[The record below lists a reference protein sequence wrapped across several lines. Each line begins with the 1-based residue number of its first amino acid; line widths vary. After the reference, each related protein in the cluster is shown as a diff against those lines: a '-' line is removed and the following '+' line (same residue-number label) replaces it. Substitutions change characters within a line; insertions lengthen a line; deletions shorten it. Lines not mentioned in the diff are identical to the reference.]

1 MRWKVKQKCRGFEEK
16 SMPKKKI
23 FAGPSIRRLPSY
35 LYIVKAALS
44 HGDEYIS
51 GTVIADELQL
61 EAIQVR
67 KDLSLTGAMGK
78 PKRGYAIKELI
89 TSIEKFLGWN
99 VEKSAALVGAGCLGS
114 ALIGYAGFKEHGL
127 KIKFAFDNDESKI
140 GKSVHGVKVYS
151 IDKVNELI
159 KQEKISI
166 AILAVPSE
174 YAQGLADLLVDAG
187 IKAIWNF
194 TNVKINTPDNIEV
207 WREDLSSGYA
217 MLSYMMTSNGN

>member
-1 MRWKVKQKCRGFEEK
+1 MQ
-16 SMPKKKI
+16 KKKI

-35 LYIVKAALS
+35 LYIVKAAFA

-67 KDLSLTGAMGK
+67 KDLSLTGIIGK

-89 TSIEKFLGWN
+89 VSIESFLGWN
-99 VEKSAALVGAGCLGS
+99 IEKSAALIGAGCLGS
-114 ALIGYAGFKEHGL
+114 ALIGYVGFKEHGL
-127 KIKFAFDNDESKI
+127 KIELAFDNDKSKV
-140 GKSVHGVKVYS
+140 GKSVHGIKVYDIS
-151 IDKVNELI
+151 DAKKLI
-159 KQEKISI
+159 KKEKISI

-174 YAQGLADLLVDAG
+174 HAQNLTDILVQAG

-194 TNVKINTPDNIEV
+194 TNVKINTPNDVDV

-217 MLSYMMTSNGN
+217 MLSYMMATNER

>member
-1 MRWKVKQKCRGFEEK
+1 MQ
-16 SMPKKKI
+16 KKKI

-35 LYIVKAALS
+35 LYIVKTAFA

-67 KDLSLTGAMGK
+67 KDLSLTGVIGK
-78 PKRGYAIKELI
+78 PKRGYLIKELI
-89 TSIEKFLGWN
+89 IAIEKFLGWN
-99 VEKSAALVGAGCLGS
+99 IEKSAVLVGAGCLGC
-114 ALIGYAGFKEHGL
+114 ALIGYVGFKEHGL
-127 KIKFAFDNDESKI
+127 KIEFAFDNDKSKVGNI
-140 GKSVHGVKVYS
+140 VHGIQVHD
-151 IDKVNELI
+151 INEAKKI
-159 KQEKISI
+159 IAKEKISI

-174 YAQGLADLLVDAG
+174 HAQALTNVLVDAG

-194 TNVKINTPDNIEV
+194 TNIKINTPDDVDV

-217 MLSYMMTSNGN
+217 MLSYMMAINGS

>member
-1 MRWKVKQKCRGFEEK
+1 
-16 SMPKKKI
+16 MPRKKI

-35 LYIVKAALS
+35 LYIVKAALA

-67 KDLSLTGAMGK
+67 KDLSLTGVMGK
-78 PKRGYAIKELI
+78 PKRGYAIRELI
-89 TSIEKFLGWN
+89 TSIESFLGWN
-99 VEKSAALVGAGCLGS
+99 IEKYAALIGAGCLGS
-114 ALIGYAGFKEHGL
+114 ALIGYVGFKEHGL
-127 KIKFAFDNDESKI
+127 KIKLAFDSDASKV
-140 GKSVHGVKVYS
+140 GMSVHGVKVYS
-151 IDKVNELI
+151 IGDANKLI
-159 KQEKISI
+159 KQEKVSI

-174 YAQGLADLLVDAG
+174 YAQSLTELLVEAG

-194 TNVKINTPDNIEV
+194 TNVKITVPDSVDV

-217 MLSYMMTSNGN
+217 MLSYMMASNGS

>member
-1 MRWKVKQKCRGFEEK
+1 MQR
-16 SMPKKKI
+16 KKI

-35 LYIVKAALS
+35 LYIVKAAFA

-67 KDLSLTGAMGK
+67 KDLSLTGIIGK

-89 TSIEKFLGWN
+89 VSIESFLGWN
-99 VEKSAALVGAGCLGS
+99 IEKSAALIGAGCLGS
-114 ALIGYAGFKEHGL
+114 ALIGYVGFKEHGL
-127 KIKFAFDNDESKI
+127 KIELAFDNDKSKV
-140 GKSVHGVKVYS
+140 GKSVHGIKVYDIS
-151 IDKVNELI
+151 DAKKLI
-159 KQEKISI
+159 KKEKISI

-174 YAQGLADLLVDAG
+174 HAQNLTDILVQAG

-194 TNVKINTPDNIEV
+194 TNVKINTPNDVDV

-217 MLSYMMTSNGN
+217 MLSYMMATNER

>member
-1 MRWKVKQKCRGFEEK
+1 
-16 SMPKKKI
+16 MPKKKI

-99 VEKSAALVGAGCLGS
+99 VEKSAALVGDLKNMDLKLS
-114 ALIGYAGFKEHGL
+114 LLLIMMNPKLESLYMVL
-127 KIKFAFDNDESKI
+127 K
-140 GKSVHGVKVYS
+140 S
-151 IDKVNELI
+151 IVL
-159 KQEKISI
+159 
-166 AILAVPSE
+166 
-174 YAQGLADLLVDAG
+174 
-187 IKAIWNF
+187 
-194 TNVKINTPDNIEV
+194 T
-207 WREDLSSGYA
+207 R
-217 MLSYMMTSNGN
+217 

>member
-1 MRWKVKQKCRGFEEK
+1 
-16 SMPKKKI
+16 MPRKKI
-23 FAGPSIRRLPSY
+23 FAGPSIRRLPLY
-35 LYIVKAALS
+35 LYIVKAALA

-67 KDLSLTGAMGK
+67 KDLSLTGVMGK
-78 PKRGYAIKELI
+78 PKRGYAIRELI
-89 TSIEKFLGWN
+89 TSIESFLGWN
-99 VEKSAALVGAGCLGS
+99 IEKYAALIGAGCLGS

-127 KIKFAFDNDESKI
+127 KIKLAFDSDESKI
-140 GKSVHGVKVYS
+140 GKSVHGVQVYS
-151 IDKVNELI
+151 IDDAKKLI
-159 KQEKISI
+159 KKEKITI

-174 YAQGLADLLVDAG
+174 HAQELTELLVKAG

-194 TNVKINTPDNIEV
+194 TNVKINVPDNVDV

-217 MLSYMMTSNGN
+217 MLSYMMASNGS

>member
-1 MRWKVKQKCRGFEEK
+1 MQR
-16 SMPKKKI
+16 KKI

-35 LYIVKAALS
+35 LYIVKAAFA

-67 KDLSLTGAMGK
+67 KDLSLTGIIGK

-89 TSIEKFLGWN
+89 VSIESFLGWN
-99 VEKSAALVGAGCLGS
+99 IEKSAALIGAGCLGS
-114 ALIGYAGFKEHGL
+114 ALIGYVGFKEHGL
-127 KIKFAFDNDESKI
+127 KIELAFDNDKSKV
-140 GKSVHGVKVYS
+140 GKSVHGIKVYDIS
-151 IDKVNELI
+151 DAKKLI
-159 KQEKISI
+159 KKEKISI

-174 YAQGLADLLVDAG
+174 HAQNLTDILVQAG

-194 TNVKINTPDNIEV
+194 TNVKINTPNEVDV

-217 MLSYMMTSNGN
+217 MLSYMMATNER